1 MAQRSPLLAATLAA
15 LALPITLPMAI
26 SAHAESWPAPIQA
39 LVDEGLQIHGEFDAP
54 EGLQGY
60 AASHQGREMT
70 LFLTADGEHAIVGT
84 LVDAEGNDLSEA
96 PLETLVRAPLDAQL
110 WQDLEQSHWIQDG
123 DPAAPRVLYT
133 FTDPNCPYCVR
144 FWEMARPWV
153 EAGEVQL
160 RHVMVG
166 ILQPN
171 SPAKAAA
178 LLGADDPAAALHNH
192 SEGESIAPSAQPREI
207 EDQVY
212 RNNQLFDALA
222 LLATPTTFYRDGTRV
237 EVLQGI
243 PDSQRLHE
251 AMGGEQP

>member
-1 MAQRSPLLAATLAA
+1 M
-15 LALPITLPMAI
+15 
-26 SAHAESWPAPIQA
+26 
-39 LVDEGLQIHGEFDAP
+39 
-54 EGLQGY
+54 
-60 AASHQGREMT
+60 
-70 LFLTADGEHAIVGT
+70 
-84 LVDAEGNDLSEA
+84 
-96 PLETLVRAPLDAQL
+96 RAPLDAQL

-192 SEGESIAPSAQPREI
+192 SEGESIAPRRSPARSRTRSTATTSCSTPWPCSPPRPPSIATARGWRCCRAFPTPSACTRPWAASSPDEKRPARARWLGRGGYQPVEAAGGVKGKASWMGR
-207 EDQVY
+207 DQRAGIARA
-212 RNNQLFDALA
+212 RNQP
-222 LLATPTTFYRDGTRV
+222 ATMVTSMASSGAVSPAT
-237 EVLQGI
+237 
-243 PDSQRLHE
+243 E
-251 AMGGEQP
+251 AMAGPGQ